1 MPMLTPQEAAE
12 KWAARAS
19 AASADYQRGVE
30 TTDKDPTSLAT
41 ANGARYIA
49 GVQEAYSSGRWARRL
64 QQVGKA
70 GWQAAVL
77 SKGVQNYATG
87 VAASKDKFAT
97 AIGPVL
103 AAVKQGQSLVAS
115 MPSATP
121 QQRDARMLAFINHM
135 RQFGANR

>member
-1 MPMLTPQEAAE
+1 MPMLTPQEVAE
-12 KWAARAS
+12 KWAQRAS

-30 TTDKDPTSLAT
+30 QTDKDPTALAA
-41 ANGARYIA
+41 ANGARYIS

-70 GWQAAVL
+70 GWQQAVL
-77 SKGVQNYATG
+77 SKGVQNFATG
-87 VAASKDKFAT
+87 VAASKDKYAT

-103 AAVKQGQSLVAS
+103 AAVKQGQNLVAS

-135 RQFGANR
+135 RSFGANR